1 MVELSQYRRSYKVF
15 RGDFLPPFDLVRT
28 LSTGD
33 LIGKCYEE
41 IENALTLDEVRLHI
55 DYRHIEPELEK

>member
-1 MVELSQYRRSYKVF
+1 MVELSQYKRNYKVF
-15 RGDFLPPFDLVRT
+15 KDEVLHPFELVRV

-33 LIGKCYEE
+33 LIGKCYTEV
-41 IENALTLDEVRLHI
+41 ENALTLEEVKLHI